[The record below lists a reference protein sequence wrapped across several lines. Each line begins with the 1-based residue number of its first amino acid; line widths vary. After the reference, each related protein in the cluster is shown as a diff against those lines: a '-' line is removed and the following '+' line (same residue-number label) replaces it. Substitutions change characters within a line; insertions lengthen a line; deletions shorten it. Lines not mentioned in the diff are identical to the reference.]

1 MVCIS
6 IFYLELGG
14 REASKLELACNIPAS
29 VSCPSR
35 RKSGLGLGL
44 YELIARLRCLASSHS
59 RLPNA
64 AYPHMS

>member
-14 REASKLELACNIPAS
+14 REASKLEFACNIPAS

-35 RKSGLGLGL
+35 RKSGLGSVL
-44 YELIARLRCLASSHS
+44 YELIARFHCLTSSHS
-59 RLPNA
+59 RVSNA
-64 AYPHMS
+64 AYPHIS